1 MIIKWIKSVDDLI
14 STIAL
19 ALIILL
25 TGINV
30 FLRFVMDNPIA
41 WVEEVTIG
49 LFIWVVFIGVSS
61 AMKRESHIGVDYF
74 IKRMPKPLRIICEV
88 IRAAAIYYVLIYVFV
103 VLGIG
108 LAEQAVS
115 KVTPILGV
123 KYMYIDA
130 AVPIGGAL
138 AAIHFTWLFIRSF
151 RSQSGNQGGS

>member
-1 MIIKWIKSVDDLI
+1 MILKWIKSVDDII

-19 ALIILL
+19 SLIILL

-30 FLRFVMDNPIA
+30 FLRFVMDNPVA

-49 LFIWVVFIGVSS
+49 LFIWVVFIGISS
-61 AMKRESHIGVDYF
+61 AMRRESHIGVDYF
-74 IKRMPKPLRIICEV
+74 IKKMPKPLRILCEA

-103 VLGIG
+103 FLGIG

-123 KYMYIDA
+123 KYLYIDA
-130 AVPIGGAL
+130 AVPLGGIL
-138 AAIHFTWLFIRSF
+138 AAIHFTWLSIRSF
-151 RSQSGNQGGS
+151 LSQSANQGGS